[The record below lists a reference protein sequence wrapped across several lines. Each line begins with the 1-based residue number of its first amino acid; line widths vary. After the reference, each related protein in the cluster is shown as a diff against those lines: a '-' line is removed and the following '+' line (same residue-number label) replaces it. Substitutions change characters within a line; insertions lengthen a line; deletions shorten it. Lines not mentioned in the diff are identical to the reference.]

1 MATNINNTINSTAN
15 NTNMSIINKFA
26 TIATAAATTAEAATA
41 TPIPK
46 IIANVKN
53 ANGNL
58 LDVLNSSLFST
69 SISSSSSSSSLI
81 ESKKEVQKLS
91 SEWQCEKYESLVKLN
106 TNAICLQ
113 PIAARQGQRFY
124 LGTNETYNVDH
135 HQLEQQTYLVEKLN
149 AGQRDIYDY
158 IENNANDIIIIQAG
172 PGCGKSFVLKTIAY
186 NQKKYFDT
194 IIYKNDLLA
203 SFRYNT
209 RRNSVAS
216 FMMKCLNLQYYSYL
230 ALDKQLASSMDT
242 YEFMLTIISMLRRAS
257 LSDVEGS
264 VFFLDEYTVMTKPFL
279 VIILILF
286 EYYKIGAII
295 CGDRNQ
301 LQNIHN
307 SKHTILSS
315 YWMAKSFTKREF
327 ILTTNERCGDATY
340 NSVIQLFAEHSSS
353 TILDEYAFAM
363 VSAFFLRQLMEPVK
377 YDYIH
382 LAATHRELAQ
392 SIHMM
397 VCQNGYPVSFYE
409 IDVSRVRDKKKL
421 KTMGP
426 TLLPIPETT
435 RYLSKIITGDT
446 NNAPFDVVSM
456 NVIDKFL
463 PYLPLVIGATY
474 FVERHSE
481 HSLGTLIEYDEKK
494 ELVTMQLH
502 STKLK
507 KTFGKSS
514 MHKDV
519 IFQPHHEF
527 LMQNVTTGQLHN
539 YPIYPS
545 NFMSVHK
552 CQGCTISGK
561 LNLML
566 NKTTYQGL
574 YVALSRVMDPKQI
587 ARVTIKNQLSHLVS
601 TIINFPQYC
610 ENRIPTADEVRA
622 TMINYIFYDVSGI
635 GPSNN
640 SNATFKNL
648 GNLGYDF
655 LCATTI
661 ADKMRIR
668 QMIYNL
674 VISYPG
680 CVRRFLQKAAVQKIV
695 DPNLMTMGKV
705 IKYRDIMLSL
715 SCIDEYDRN
724 VWLHE
729 FLINNVDLAPLLPDK
744 FKRNSSEMNNSLREA
759 TILTKFAGLHSAYD
773 LNVSSFDYI
782 KSIAKTNIRMTLD
795 DQMANEK
802 YRIEMPQ
809 PNIFIETTEFCARV
823 YKKYENSEIC
833 TVDWLMNELNCLLE
847 RNQNVEKLQ
856 LSSDGLTTTTTTNQS
871 DSNNDDGVIQ
881 KNDDNNTNEMI
892 GSRRKLQNNNDM
904 SNNFSLIKRKRL

>member
-1 MATNINNTINSTAN
+1 MATNLNNTINSTAN
-15 NTNMSIINKFA
+15 NTTNMSIINKFA
-26 TIATAAATTAEAATA
+26 TIAASAAPATAA
-41 TPIPK
+41 TPTV
-46 IIANVKN
+46 IANVKN
-53 ANGNL
+53 TTGSL

-69 SISSSSSSSSLI
+69 SVSSLKSSSLT
-81 ESKKEVQKLS
+81 ESKKEQEVQQQQVLS

-149 AGQRDIYDY
+149 AGQRDIYNY
-158 IENNANDIIIIQAG
+158 IEKNSNDIIIIQAG

-327 ILTTNERCGDATY
+327 ILTTNERCGDVTY

-353 TILDEYAFAM
+353 NILDEYAFAM

-397 VCQNGYPVSFYE
+397 SCQNGYPVSFYE
-409 IDVSRVRDKKKL
+409 IDVSRVRDKKKV
-421 KTMGP
+421 KNMGGP

-435 RYLSKIITGDT
+435 RYLSKIITGDGAAT
-446 NNAPFDVVSM
+446 PFDVVSM

-481 HSLGTLIEYDEKK
+481 HSLGTLIEYDEEK
-494 ELVTMQLH
+494 ELVTMLLH
-502 STKLK
+502 ATKLK

-635 GPSNN
+635 GPANN

-680 CVRRFLQKAAVQKIV
+680 CVRRFLAKAPVQKIV

-729 FLINNVDLAPLLPDK
+729 FLINNVDLAPLLPEK
-744 FKRNSSEMNNSLREA
+744 FKRNSSEMNTSLREA

-782 KSIAKTNIRMTLD
+782 KSIAKTHIRMTLD
-795 DQMANEK
+795 DQIANEK

-847 RNQNVEKLQ
+847 RNQNVENLQ
-856 LSSDGLTTTTTTNQS
+856 LSPDGLATTTTATTTTNQS
-871 DSNNDDGVIQ
+871 D
-881 KNDDNNTNEMI
+881 DDNSNTNEMTT
-892 GSRRKLQNNNDM
+892 GSRRKLENNEM